1 MYITKEKFNELR
13 EKYSTLLIV
22 NSDVVDALNFV
33 QELLEAE
40 ADAIKE
46 REPDA
51 TATIDRINRAAY
63 EVFDICGDVD
73 NERFYNE
80 DKEKKQR

>member
-1 MYITKEKFNELR
+1 MYITKEKFDEIR

-40 ADAIKE
+40 ADAIQAA
-46 REPDA
+46 EPDA
-51 TATIDRINRAAY
+51 TFTIDRINAAAY
-63 EVFDICGDVD
+63 EVFDICGEVD
-73 NERFYNE
+73 NERFAE
-80 DKEKKQR
+80 S

>member
-1 MYITKEKFNELR
+1 MYITKEKFKELR
-13 EKYSTLLIV
+13 EKYRNLIIV
-22 NSDVVDALNFV
+22 ESDAVDALNFA

-40 ADAIKE
+40 ADAIKD

-51 TATIDRINRAAY
+51 IATINRLNAAAY

-73 NERFYNE
+73 NERFFS
-80 DKEKKQR
+80 K

>member
-22 NSDVVDALNFV
+22 DSDVADALNFV

-46 REPDA
+46 REPYA
-51 TATIDRINRAAY
+51 TASIDRLNAAAY

-73 NERFYNE
+73 NERFFADE
-80 DKEKKQR
+80 QKTQ

>member
-1 MYITKEKFNELR
+1 MYITREKLTELR

-33 QELLEAE
+33 RELLEAE

-46 REPDA
+46 REPYA
-51 TATIDRINRAAY
+51 TASIDRLNAAAY
-63 EVFDICGDVD
+63 EVFDICCDID
-73 NERFYNE
+73 NERFLGE
-80 DKEKKQR
+80 